1 MSPREQT
8 NVAASVHQRLLNIAK
23 ATSRP
28 FLELL
33 QRYVIER
40 FLFRL
45 CNTRHVDNFVLKGA
59 LMLTVWGQ
67 SYSRPTMD
75 IDLMGLLGNNPA
87 SIAEAVKDACVA
99 PVVGDGLIF

>member
-1 MSPREQT
+1 VSPREQT

-99 PVVGDGLIF
+99 PVVGDGLIS